1 MESLESVVGD
11 RETFDGR
18 LEAAENDAEVILTLK

>member
-18 LEAAENDAEVILTLK
+18 LEAAETDAEVILTLK